1 MIEFMQVASSGEIV
15 MHGECPDDQLS
26 VQKMDGLELI
36 EGEGEV
42 GKHYYDWKTRQIRE
56 IPPAPN
62 SFCHFDHET
71 KQWAVNKDS
80 ALRTLREQ
88 RDRLLT
94 QSDWVLL
101 DDVPI
106 SESKRSAWRAY
117 RQALRDMPQSTDFEN
132 VVWPTKPSDQE
143 S

>member
-1 MIEFMQVASSGEIV
+1 MIQFMQVTGSGEIV
-15 MHGECPDDQLS
+15 MHGECPDNQLF
-26 VQKMDGLELI
+26 VQKVDGLELV

-42 GKHYYDWKTRQIRE
+42 GKHYYDRKTRQIRE

-62 SFCHFDHET
+62 DFCRFDYDS
-71 KQWAVNKDS
+71 KRWVVNKDS

-88 RDRLLT
+88 RDQLLT

-101 DDVPI
+101 DDVPM
-106 SESKRSAWRAY
+106 SESKRSAWKAY
-117 RQALRDMPQSTDFEN
+117 RQALRDMPQSTDFQN
-132 VVWPTKPSDQE
+132 VVWPTKPSDQD